1 MKINDRVKILDVV
14 DGKRSVKSEK
24 GVIIYIGRRAL
35 VQFDSCICGHD
46 GNGIGKKGYCWMCD
60 FDKLR
65 EV

>member
-35 VQFDSCICGHD
+35 D
-46 GNGIGKKGYCWMCD
+46 GIMHHLK
-60 FDKLR
+60 
-65 EV
+65 